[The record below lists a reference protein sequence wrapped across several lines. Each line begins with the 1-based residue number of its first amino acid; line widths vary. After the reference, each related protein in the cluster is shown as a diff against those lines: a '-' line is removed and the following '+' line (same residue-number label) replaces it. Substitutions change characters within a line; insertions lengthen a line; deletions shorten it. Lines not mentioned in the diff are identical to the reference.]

1 VEQAGRAAPDAGPK
15 AEEEGDTAG
24 GGRGALGGGE
34 VENGVAEGVQGGEA
48 AAAGGGGRGGGGGG
62 GSRGG
67 SGGGGGGGGG
77 SGGGG
82 GGSGEGISQ
91 MEAFLASAKLT
102 RRPGLA
108 EARGTWPHAALRVEN
123 LATYSRSRCHRCCAR
138 LATRRWPISRMLP
151 MQSSCSLGSGMSS
164 AGGCVATL
172 QRPSR
177 TAHREA
183 RGLIRHHVPATRRHV
198 ISNVSFS
205 SQPVRRSVCAAR
217 PFAVTL
223 YAHTMQDPYRRHR

>member
-1 VEQAGRAAPDAGPK
+1 MGDVNSLYECMRAEARVLILGRTSWHYDGGRRATAARPPQSRWCARVSDRVAGRAMPDFSK
-15 AEEEGDTAG
+15 A
-24 GGRGALGGGE
+24 
-34 VENGVAEGVQGGEA
+34 
-48 AAAGGGGRGGGGGG
+48 
-62 GSRGG
+62 SP
-67 SGGGGGGGGG
+67 
-77 SGGGG
+77 
-82 GGSGEGISQ
+82 SGEGISQ

-151 MQSSCSLGSGMSS
+151 MQSSCSSGSGMSS

-205 SQPVRRSVCAAR
+205 SQPVRRSVGAQLALFR
-217 PFAVTL
+217 S
-223 YAHTMQDPYRRHR
+223 HTRTPCKIHTV

>member
-1 VEQAGRAAPDAGPK
+1 MSCEQRRF
-15 AEEEGDTAG
+15 TG
-24 GGRGALGGGE
+24 G
-34 VENGVAEGVQGGEA
+34 
-48 AAAGGGGRGGGGGG
+48 GGGGGG

-67 SGGGGGGGGG
+67 GGGGGGGGG
-77 SGGGG
+77 S
-82 GGSGEGISQ
+82 SGEGISQ

-108 EARGTWPHAALRVEN
+108 EAPGTWPHAVLRVEN

-138 LATRRWPISRMLP
+138 LALRGGGRSRRCFSDAELL
-151 MQSSCSLGSGMSS
+151 QLGLRNVECRA

-183 RGLIRHHVPATRRHV
+183 GAQRLITYPGNYV
-198 ISNVSFS
+198 IAPRYPVAL
-205 SQPVRRSVCAAR
+205 VRRRGATTT
-217 PFAVTL
+217 FTK
-223 YAHTMQDPYRRHR
+223 T

>member
-1 VEQAGRAAPDAGPK
+1 
-15 AEEEGDTAG
+15 
-24 GGRGALGGGE
+24 
-34 VENGVAEGVQGGEA
+34 
-48 AAAGGGGRGGGGGG
+48 
-62 GSRGG
+62 
-67 SGGGGGGGGG
+67 
-77 SGGGG
+77 
-82 GGSGEGISQ
+82 

-108 EARGTWPHAALRVEN
+108 EAPGTWPHAVLRVEN

-183 RGLIRHHVPATRRHV
+183 GAHITYPGNYV
-198 ISNVSFS
+198 IAPRYPVAL
-205 SQPVRRSVCAAR
+205 VRRSGGPR
-217 PFAVTL
+217 L
-223 YAHTMQDPYRRHR
+223 RLRKHK